1 MVPTPVDGSRVITE
15 LPVIMFGL
23 EETEPSLS
31 LLPDAPLDARAYT
44 TIDEA
49 GRGISPPGWIT
60 VTLATANRKH
70 FLVTMT
76 P

>member
-1 MVPTPVDGSRVITE
+1 MPTPLAGGRVITE
-15 LPVIMFGL
+15 LSVIMFDL
-23 EETEPSLS
+23 EDTEPSLS
-31 LLPDAPLDARAYT
+31 LLPNDPLDARAYT
-44 TIDEA
+44 AMDEA
-49 GRGISPPGWIT
+49 GRGISPPGCIT

>member
-1 MVPTPVDGSRVITE
+1 M
-15 LPVIMFGL
+15 

-31 LLPDAPLDARAYT
+31 LLPDDPLDARAYT
-44 TIDEA
+44 AIDEA
-49 GRGISPPGWIT
+49 GRGISPPGCIT

-76 P
+76 L

>member
-1 MVPTPVDGSRVITE
+1 MPTPLAGGRVITE
-15 LPVIMFGL
+15 LAVIMFDL
-23 EETEPSLS
+23 EDTEPSLS
-31 LLPDAPLDARAYT
+31 LLPNDPLDARAYT
-44 TIDEA
+44 AMDEA
-49 GRGISPPGWIT
+49 GRGISPPGCIT

>member
-1 MVPTPVDGSRVITE
+1 MPTPVGGGRVITE
-15 LPVIMFGL
+15 LSVIMFGL

-31 LLPDAPLDARAYT
+31 LLPDASLDARVYT
-44 TIDEA
+44 AVDEA
-49 GRGISPPGWIT
+49 GRGTSPPGCIT
-60 VTLATANRKH
+60 VTLATAHRKH